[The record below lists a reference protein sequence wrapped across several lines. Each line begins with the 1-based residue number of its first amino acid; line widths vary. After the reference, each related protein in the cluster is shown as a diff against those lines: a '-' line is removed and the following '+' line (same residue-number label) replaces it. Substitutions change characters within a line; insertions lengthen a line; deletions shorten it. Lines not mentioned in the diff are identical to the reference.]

1 MSDVYREI
9 KYLPKPKHPY
19 IYDKWVILREQVRA
33 RKEKYLDGVERTG
46 TVTGGMRFADVKAY
60 STISRWRENDNEFLE
75 REYKAITEKT
85 SEVIDIAESKLFLA
99 IQAGQAWAVRYAL
112 DRLSKKYKPKA
123 EIDDGRPK
131 KVEAI
136 EIIVHERRTEQIEDG
151 SDTCVQEEPGHTHP
165 ASC

>member
-1 MSDVYREI
+1 MYEVYRET

-19 IYDKWVILREQVRA
+19 LYDRFVILREKVRA
-33 RKEKYLDGVERTG
+33 KKELYIEGLSKTG
-46 TVTGGMRFADVKAY
+46 TVTGGMQFAKVKTY
-60 STISRWRENDNEFLE
+60 KTISDWRRADSEFLE
-75 REYKAITEKT
+75 REYRTVTEKN
-85 SEVIDIAESKLFLA
+85 SEVIDIAESKLFIA
-99 IQAGQAWAVRYAL
+99 MQRGDAWAIRYVL

-151 SDTCVQEEPGHTHP
+151 SDTGVQEEPGHTHP